1 MAGEIRI
8 NMKAAEEALRQL
20 DSVMQEW
27 QQEQAGV
34 REALQGVMDKQQ
46 ADIAMWLGYM
56 LDDFAESDP
65 ADITAEITQL
75 AQDAREFLEAFRQE
89 DTAAAQDIRGDK

>member
-8 NMKAAEEALRQL
+8 NTKAAEEALRQL

-27 QQEQAGV
+27 KQDQAGI

-46 ADIAMWLGYM
+46 ADIA
-56 LDDFAESDP
+56 
-65 ADITAEITQL
+65 T
-75 AQDAREFLEAFRQE
+75 
-89 DTAAAQDIRGDK
+89 